1 MKAQID
7 SILILTDFSE
17 LSESALK
24 VGISIAKRQNAVI
37 TLLHIVDRFAYLQ
50 PTEVFLP
57 DISPTPD
64 IILMIEDRLKE
75 FSDQL
80 LIDTGIKVTG
90 IVLAGQPSERICR
103 FAYEENISLIVMG
116 THGTSGL
123 REFFIGSEAYKVVKN
138 APCPVLTIPGN
149 WDRTDFEKVLF
160 PIRLIPNAIDKYF
173 YARPIIEKND
183 SELFLLGLSEMKNPE
198 DIKELTLIIDKLK
211 IQLHNDNVKSQ
222 TGYCPFE
229 DFPTIVIKTAKEAG
243 IDLLVLTANFENDLR
258 AFFIGPFVQQVV
270 NRSQLPV
277 LSIKP
282 SYDQSE
288 TISSFKLA
296 ENWGKSINFSDLSNK
311 LRK

>member
-1 MKAQID
+1 MI
-7 SILILTDFSE
+7 S
-17 LSESALK
+17 
-24 VGISIAKRQNAVI
+24 GIN
-37 TLLHIVDRFAYLQ
+37 
-50 PTEVFLP
+50 
-57 DISPTPD
+57 
-64 IILMIEDRLKE
+64 
-75 FSDQL
+75 
-80 LIDTGIKVTG
+80 VTVK
-90 IVLAGQPSERICR
+90 VLAGQPYERICR
-103 FAYEENISLIVMG
+103 FAYSENISLIVMG
-116 THGTSGL
+116 TNGASGL
-123 REFFIGSEAYKVVKN
+123 REFFMGSEAYRVVKN

-149 WDRTDFEKVLF
+149 WDRTDFDKVLF

-211 IQLHNDNVKSQ
+211 IQLHNDNVKFQ

-282 SYDQSE
+282 SYNQNVP
-288 TISSFKLA
+288 ISSFKLA
-296 ENWGKSINFSDLSNK
+296 ENWGKSIKFSDFRDQV
-311 LRK
+311 RK